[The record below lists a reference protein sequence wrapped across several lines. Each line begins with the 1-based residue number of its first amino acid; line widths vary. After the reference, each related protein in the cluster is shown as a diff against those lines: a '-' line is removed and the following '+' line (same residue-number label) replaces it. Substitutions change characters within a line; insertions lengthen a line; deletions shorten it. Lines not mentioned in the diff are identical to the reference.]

1 MIQTAS
7 LTLLSLVCS
16 AILAL
21 SGLGSP
27 LAVAHLAFAV
37 GIVPLIFAAMMHF
50 VPVLTRTG
58 EPGKRLARL
67 PSAAQATGLVVVAAM
82 QGWLPYWLVY
92 LAAAVD
98 LVFAA
103 ILLQWIALRVRATL
117 GDPHPGWRW
126 YATAL
131 GCLMM
136 ALSAIVLIPV
146 WPTYWQ
152 ALRIFHLHLNTL
164 GLIGLAALGTL
175 PVLLP
180 TALGLA
186 DPQAGVWLRRRLWL
200 VASGALMVATG
211 AAISWPFAAPGTA
224 LILVASL
231 GLLGQWGRRFGG
243 WPLLRDGVSA
253 SLLAALV
260 GLMITLAAGL
270 LHGAGLIPT
279 RPSLLAWASGFLMP
293 LVSGALSQ
301 LLPVWRW
308 PGPQTPERLLM
319 RRKLA
324 SSGSV
329 RAGLFLS
336 SSLAFLAEL
345 EVLGAGLVAFALLLF
360 VIALLQAVRVTRS
373 TR

>member
-1 MIQTAS
+1 VIYTAS

-16 AILAL
+16 AVLAL

-58 EPGKRLARL
+58 EPDRRLATL
-67 PSAAQATGLVVVAAM
+67 PSAAQATGLVAVAAM
-82 QGWLPYWLVY
+82 QGWLPYSVVY
-92 LAAAVD
+92 LAAAVE

-103 ILLQWIALRVRATL
+103 ILLNWIALRARAAL
-117 GDPHPGWRW
+117 GTPHPGWRW

-131 GCLMM
+131 VCLML
-136 ALSAIVLIPV
+136 ALLAIVLIPV
-146 WPTYWQ
+146 WPSYAH

-164 GLIGLAALGTL
+164 GLVGLAALGTL

-186 DPQAGVWLRRRLWL
+186 DPEAGGWLRRRLWL

-224 LILVASL
+224 LMLVAAL
-231 GLLGQWGRRFGG
+231 GLVGQWVRRFGI
-243 WPLLRDGVSA
+243 WPLIRDGVSA
-253 SLLAALV
+253 SLLAAVV
-260 GLMITLAAGL
+260 GLLLTLAAGL
-270 LHGAGLIPT
+270 LHGADIIST
-279 RPSLLAWASGFLMP
+279 RPSLLAWASGFLLP

-329 RAGLFLS
+329 RAALFLS
-336 SSLAFLAEL
+336 SALALLAGL
-345 EVLGAGLVAFALLLF
+345 DVLGAALVACGLALF
-360 VIALLQAVRVTRS
+360 VIAMLQAVRVSRS

>member
-1 MIQTAS
+1 MIFTAS

-16 AILAL
+16 AVLAL

-58 EPGKRLARL
+58 EPDRRLATL
-67 PSAAQATGLVVVAAM
+67 PSAAQATGLVAVAAM
-82 QGWLPYWLVY
+82 LGWLPYSVVY

-103 ILLQWIALRVRATL
+103 ILLNWIALRTRAAL
-117 GDPHPGWRW
+117 GTPHPGWRW

-131 GCLMM
+131 GCLML

-146 WPTYWQ
+146 WPSYGR
-152 ALRIFHLHLNTL
+152 ALRVFHLHLNTL
-164 GLIGLAALGTL
+164 GLVGLAALGTL

-186 DPQAGVWLRRRLWL
+186 DPEAGGWLRRRLWL

-224 LILVASL
+224 LMLVAAL
-231 GLLGQWGRRFGG
+231 GLVGQWVRRFGI
-243 WPLLRDGVSA
+243 WTLIRDGVSA
-253 SLLAALV
+253 SLLAAV
-260 GLMITLAAGL
+260 IGLLLTLAAGL
-270 LHGAGLIPT
+270 LHGAGMIST
-279 RPSLLAWASGFLMP
+279 RPSLLAWASGFLLP

-324 SSGSV
+324 ASGSV
-329 RAGLFLS
+329 RAGLFTS
-336 SSLAFLAEL
+336 SALALLAGL
-345 EVLGAGLVAFALLLF
+345 DVLGAALAACALALF
-360 VIALLQAVRVTRS
+360 VIAVLQAVRVTRS

>member
-1 MIQTAS
+1 VIQTAS

-16 AILAL
+16 AVLAL

-58 EPGKRLARL
+58 EPDRRLAML
-67 PSAAQATGLVVVAAM
+67 PSVVQATGLLAVAAM
-82 QGWLPYWLVY
+82 QGWLPYGGVY

-98 LVFAA
+98 LLFAA
-103 ILLQWIALRVRATL
+103 ILLNWIALRARASL
-117 GDPHPGWRW
+117 GSPHPGWRW
-126 YATAL
+126 YAVAL

-136 ALSAIVLIPV
+136 ALSAIILIPV
-146 WPTYWQ
+146 WPSYGR

-164 GLIGLAALGTL
+164 GLVGLAALGTL

-180 TALGLA
+180 TALGLP
-186 DPQAGVWLRRRLWL
+186 DPEAGGWLRRRLWL

-211 AAISWPFAAPGTA
+211 AAIAWPFAAPGTA
-224 LILVASL
+224 LILVAAL
-231 GLLGQWGRRFGG
+231 GLLGQWGRRFGI
-243 WPLLRDGVSA
+243 WPLLSDGVAA
-253 SLLAALV
+253 SLLAAVTGLV
-260 GLMITLAAGL
+260 LTLAAGL
-270 LHGAGLIPT
+270 LHGAGIIPV
-279 RPSLLAWASGFLMP
+279 RPSLLAWASGFLLP

-329 RAGLFLS
+329 RAGLFLAS
-336 SSLAFLAEL
+336 ALALLAGL
-345 EVLGAGLVAFALLLF
+345 DVLGAALAACGLGLF
-360 VIALLQAVRVTRS
+360 VIAVLQAVGVSRS

>member
-16 AILAL
+16 AVLAL

-27 LAVAHLAFAV
+27 LAAAHLAFAV

-58 EPGKRLARL
+58 EPDKRLAKL
-67 PSAAQATGLVVVAAM
+67 PSAAQAIGLFAVGAM
-82 QGWLPYWLVY
+82 QGWLPYGVVY

-103 ILLQWIALRVRATL
+103 ILLNWIALRARAAL
-117 GDPHPGWRW
+117 GTPHPGWRW
-126 YATAL
+126 YGAAL
-131 GCLMM
+131 VCLML
-136 ALSAIVLIPV
+136 ALLAVVLIPV
-146 WPTYWQ
+146 WPSYWQ
-152 ALRIFHLHLNTL
+152 ALRVFHLHLNTL
-164 GLIGLAALGTL
+164 GLVGLAALGTL

-180 TALGLA
+180 TALGMA
-186 DPQAGVWLRRRLWL
+186 DPEAGGWLRRRLWL

-224 LILVASL
+224 LMLVAAL
-231 GLLGQWGRRFGG
+231 GLLGQWGRRFGI
-243 WPLLRDGVSA
+243 WPLVSDGVAA
-253 SLLAALV
+253 SLLAAV
-260 GLMITLAAGL
+260 IGLLLTLAAGL
-270 LHGAGLIPT
+270 LHGAGIIPT
-279 RPSLLAWASGFLMP
+279 RPSLLAWVSGFLLP

-336 SSLAFLAEL
+336 SALALLAGL
-345 EVLGAGLVAFALLLF
+345 EVLGAALAACGLGLF
-360 VIALLQAVRVTRS
+360 VIAVLQAVRVSRS

>member
-1 MIQTAS
+1 MIYTAS
-7 LTLLSLVCS
+7 LTLLSLIGS
-16 AILAL
+16 AVLAL

-58 EPGKRLARL
+58 EPDRCLASL
-67 PSAAQATGLVVVAAM
+67 PSAVQATGLLAIGAM
-82 QGWLPYWLVY
+82 QGWLPYGVVY

-98 LVFAA
+98 LVLAA
-103 ILLQWIALRVRATL
+103 ILLNWMALRVRATL
-117 GDPHPGWRW
+117 GSPHPGWRW
-126 YATAL
+126 YAAAL
-131 GCLMM
+131 GCLML

-146 WPTYWQ
+146 WPSYGR

-164 GLIGLAALGTL
+164 GLVGLAALGTL

-180 TALGLA
+180 TALGKA
-186 DPQAGVWLRRRLWL
+186 DPEAGGWLRRRLWL
-200 VASGALMVATG
+200 VTSGALMVATG
-211 AAISWPFAAPGTA
+211 AAIAWPFAAPGTA
-224 LILVASL
+224 LMLVAAL
-231 GLLGQWGRRFGG
+231 GLLGQWGRRFGI
-243 WPLLRDGVSA
+243 WPLVRDGVAA
-253 SLLAALV
+253 SLLAALI
-260 GLMITLAAGL
+260 GLVLTLAAGL
-270 LHGAGLIPT
+270 LHGAGVIST
-279 RPSLLAWASGFLMP
+279 RPSLLAWGSGFLLP

-324 SSGSV
+324 AWGSV

-336 SSLAFLAEL
+336 SALALLAGL
-345 EVLGAGLVAFALLLF
+345 DVLGGALVACGLALF
-360 VIALLQAVRVTRS
+360 IIAVLQAVRVTRS

>member
-1 MIQTAS
+1 MIPTAS

-16 AILAL
+16 AVLAL

-58 EPGKRLARL
+58 GPDRRLAKL
-67 PSAAQATGLVVVAAM
+67 PSAAQATGLVAVAAM
-82 QGWLPYWLVY
+82 QGWLPYSVVY

-103 ILLQWIALRVRATL
+103 ILLNWIALRARAAL
-117 GDPHPGWRW
+117 GTPHPGWRW
-126 YATAL
+126 YGAAL
-131 GCLMM
+131 GCLML
-136 ALSAIVLIPV
+136 ALSAIVLISV
-146 WPTYWQ
+146 WPSYWQ

-164 GLIGLAALGTL
+164 GLVGLAALGTL

-180 TALGLA
+180 TALGMA
-186 DPQAGVWLRRRLWL
+186 DPEAGGWLRRRLWL

-224 LILVASL
+224 LMLVAAL
-231 GLLGQWGRRFGG
+231 GLLGQWVRRFGA
-243 WPLLRDGVSA
+243 WPLVRDGVAA
-253 SLLAALV
+253 SLLAAVIGLLV
-260 GLMITLAAGL
+260 TLAAGL
-270 LHGAGLIPT
+270 LHGAGIVST
-279 RPSLLAWASGFLMP
+279 RPSLLAWASGFLLP

-308 PGPQTPERLLM
+308 PGPQTPERQLM

-336 SSLAFLAEL
+336 SALALLAGL
-345 EVLGAGLVAFALLLF
+345 EVLGAALAACGLALF
-360 VIALLQAVRVTRS
+360 VIAVLQAVRVSRS

>member
-21 SGLGSP
+21 SGSGSP

-58 EPGKRLARL
+58 EPDKRLAKL
-67 PSAAQATGLVVVAAM
+67 PSAAQANGLVAVAAM
-82 QGWLPYWLVY
+82 QGWLPYGAVY
-92 LAAAVD
+92 LAATVD

-103 ILLQWIALRVRATL
+103 ILLNWIALRARASL
-117 GDPHPGWRW
+117 GSPHPGWRW
-126 YATAL
+126 YGAAL
-131 GCLMM
+131 GCLML
-136 ALSAIVLIPV
+136 ALSAIVLIPL
-146 WPTYWQ
+146 WPTYWH
-152 ALRIFHLHLNTL
+152 ALRVFHLHLNTL
-164 GLIGLAALGTL
+164 GLVGLAALGTL

-180 TALGLA
+180 TALGMA
-186 DPQAGVWLRRRLWL
+186 DPEAGGWLRRRLWL
-200 VASGALMVATG
+200 AASGALMVATG

-224 LILVASL
+224 LMLVAAL
-231 GLLGQWGRRFGG
+231 GLFGQWGRRFGIRR
-243 WPLLRDGVSA
+243 LLSDGVSA
-253 SLLAALV
+253 SLLAAV
-260 GLMITLAAGL
+260 IGLLLTLAAGL
-270 LHGAGLIPT
+270 LHGAGIIST
-279 RPSLLAWASGFLMP
+279 RPSLLAWASGFLLP

-319 RRKLA
+319 RQKLA
-324 SSGSV
+324 ASGAL
-329 RAGLFLS
+329 RAGLFVS
-336 SSLAFLAEL
+336 SALALLAGL
-345 EVLGAGLVAFALLLF
+345 EGLGATLAACGMALF
-360 VIALLQAVRVTRS
+360 VVAMLQAVRVSRS

>member
-1 MIQTAS
+1 MIPTAS
-7 LTLLSLVCS
+7 LTLLSLIGS
-16 AILAL
+16 AVLAL

-58 EPGKRLARL
+58 RPHRWLARL
-67 PSAAQATGLVVVAAM
+67 PAAAQASGLVAVAGM
-82 QGWLPYWLVY
+82 QGWLPYVAVY
-92 LAAAVD
+92 LAATVD
-98 LVFAA
+98 LIFAA
-103 ILLQWIALRVRATL
+103 ILLNWIAQRARATL
-117 GDPHPGWRW
+117 GSPHPGWRW
-126 YATAL
+126 YAVAL
-131 GCLMM
+131 GCMM
-136 ALSAIVLIPV
+136 LALSAIVLIPL
-146 WPTYWQ
+146 WPSYWH

-175 PVLLP
+175 AVLLP
-180 TALGLA
+180 TALGMA
-186 DPQAGVWLRRRLWL
+186 DPESAGWLRRRLWL

-211 AAISWPFAAPGTA
+211 AAIAWPFAAPGTA
-224 LILVASL
+224 LMLVAAL
-231 GLLGQWGRRFGG
+231 GLLGQWIRRFGI
-243 WPLLRDGVSA
+243 WPMLRDGVSA
-253 SLLAALV
+253 SLMAALI
-260 GLMITLAAGL
+260 GLMVTLAAGL
-270 LHGAGLIPT
+270 LHGAGIVPT
-279 RPSLLAWASGFLMP
+279 RPSLLAWASGFLLP

-319 RRKLA
+319 RQKLA

-336 SSLAFLAEL
+336 SALALLAGED
-345 EVLGAGLVAFALLLF
+345 VLGAALVACALALF
-360 VIALLQAVRVTRS
+360 VIALLQAVRVSRS

>member
-58 EPGKRLARL
+58 EPGKSLAKL
-67 PSAAQATGLVVVAAM
+67 PSAVQATGLVAVAAM

-146 WPTYWQ
+146 WPTYWH

-186 DPQAGVWLRRRLWL
+186 DPQASVWLRRRLWL

-336 SSLAFLAEL
+336 SALAFLAEL

-360 VIALLQAVRVTRS
+360 VIGLLQAVRVTRS

>member
-1 MIQTAS
+1 MIPTAS

-58 EPGKRLARL
+58 EPGKSLAKL
-67 PSAAQATGLVVVAAM
+67 PSAVQATGLVAVAAM

-146 WPTYWQ
+146 WPTYWH

-186 DPQAGVWLRRRLWL
+186 DPQASVWLRRRLWL

-211 AAISWPFAAPGTA
+211 AANSWPFAAPGTA

-336 SSLAFLAEL
+336 SALAFLAEL

-360 VIALLQAVRVTRS
+360 VIGLLQAVRVTRS

>member
-37 GIVPLIFAAMMHF
+37 GTVPLIFAAMMHF

-58 EPGKRLARL
+58 EPGKSLAKL
-67 PSAAQATGLVVVAAM
+67 PSAVQATGLVAIAAM

-146 WPTYWQ
+146 WPTYWH

-186 DPQAGVWLRRRLWL
+186 DPQASVWLRRRLWL

-336 SSLAFLAEL
+336 SALAFLAEL

-360 VIALLQAVRVTRS
+360 VIGLLQAVRVTRS

>member
-1 MIQTAS
+1 MIFTAS
-7 LTLLSLVCS
+7 LTLLALVCS
-16 AILAL
+16 AVLAL
-21 SGLGSP
+21 SGVGSP

-58 EPGKRLARL
+58 GPNRHLAKL
-67 PSAAQATGLVVVAAM
+67 PSAAQATGLAAVAGM
-82 QGWLPYWLVY
+82 QGWLPSGAVY
-92 LAAAVD
+92 LAATVD
-98 LVFAA
+98 LILVA
-103 ILLQWIALRVRATL
+103 ILLNWIALRARATL
-117 GDPHPGWRW
+117 GSPHPGWRW
-126 YATAL
+126 YGAAL
-131 GCLMM
+131 GCLML
-136 ALSAIVLIPV
+136 ALSAIVLMPV
-146 WPTYWQ
+146 WPSHWQ

-164 GLIGLAALGTL
+164 GLVGLAALGTV

-186 DPQAGVWLRRRLWL
+186 DPEAGSWLRRRLWL
-200 VASGALMVATG
+200 VASGALIVATG
-211 AAISWPFAAPGTA
+211 AAIYWPFAAPGTA
-224 LILVASL
+224 LMLVAAL
-231 GLLGQWGRRFGG
+231 GLLGQWGRRFGI

-253 SLLAALV
+253 SLLAAVCGLLLTLV
-260 GLMITLAAGL
+260 AGL
-270 LHGAGLIPT
+270 LHGAGILAT
-279 RPSLLAWASGFLMP
+279 RPSLLAWASGFLLP

-336 SSLAFLAEL
+336 SALALLAGFD
-345 EVLGAGLVAFALLLF
+345 VLGAALVACGLALF
-360 VIALLQAVRVTRS
+360 VSAVLQAVRVSRS

>member
-1 MIQTAS
+1 MIYTAS
-7 LTLLSLVCS
+7 LTLLALVCS

-21 SGLGSP
+21 SGSGSP

-58 EPGKRLARL
+58 EPDRRLATL
-67 PSAAQATGLVVVAAM
+67 PSAAQATGLVAVAAM
-82 QGWLPYWLVY
+82 LGWLPYSVVY

-103 ILLQWIALRVRATL
+103 ILLNWIALRARAAL
-117 GDPHPGWRW
+117 GTPHPGWRW

-131 GCLMM
+131 GCLML

-146 WPTYWQ
+146 WPSYGR
-152 ALRIFHLHLNTL
+152 ALRVFHLHLNTL
-164 GLIGLAALGTL
+164 GLVGLAALGTL

-186 DPQAGVWLRRRLWL
+186 DPEAGGWLRRRLWL

-224 LILVASL
+224 LMLVAAL
-231 GLLGQWGRRFGG
+231 GLVGQWVRRFGI
-243 WPLLRDGVSA
+243 WPLIRDGVSA
-253 SLLAALV
+253 SLLAAV
-260 GLMITLAAGL
+260 IGLLLTLAAGL
-270 LHGAGLIPT
+270 LHGAGILST
-279 RPSLLAWASGFLMP
+279 RPSLLAWASGFLLP

-324 SSGSV
+324 ASGSV
-329 RAGLFLS
+329 RAGLFTS
-336 SSLAFLAEL
+336 SALALLAGL
-345 EVLGAGLVAFALLLF
+345 DVLGAALAACALALF
-360 VIALLQAVRVTRS
+360 VIAVLQAVRVTRS